1 MGPAEES
8 NMTNVVRTDPF
19 QELARFDPFRELE
32 MVAPWN
38 RFRRWMQE
46 LPGEP
51 VMKLDVVEDEK
62 AFKVKAELPGVKKE
76 DISIE
81 VEGNQVSI
89 AAETKRETEEK
100 KGETVVHSERYYGRQ
115 SRSFILSSD
124 IDRDNVQAK
133 FTDGVLELTLPKTA
147 AGKTQRITIT

>member
-1 MGPAEES
+1 
-8 NMTNVVRTDPF
+8 MTNVVRNDPF

-32 MVAPWN
+32 MFAPWN

-51 VMKLDVVEDEK
+51 VMKIDVVEDEK
-62 AFKVKAELPGVKKE
+62 VFKVKAELPGVKKE

-81 VEGNQVSI
+81 VDGNQVSI
-89 AAETKRETEEK
+89 TAETRRETEEK

-115 SRSFILSSD
+115 SRSFMLGSD

-147 AGKTQRITIT
+147 GAKAQRITIA

>member
-1 MGPAEES
+1 
-8 NMTNVVRTDPF
+8 MTNVVRTDPF

-32 MVAPWN
+32 MFPPWS

-51 VMKLDVVEDEK
+51 MMKLDVVEDEK
-62 AFKVKAELPGVKKE
+62 VFTVKAELPGVKKE

-89 AAETKRETEEK
+89 TAETRRETEEK

-115 SRSFILSSD
+115 SRSFMLGSD
-124 IDRDNVQAK
+124 IDREKVEAK
-133 FTDGVLELTLPKTA
+133 FADGVLELTLPKTVA
-147 AGKTQRITIT
+147 AKTQRITIT

>member
-1 MGPAEES
+1 
-8 NMTNVVRTDPF
+8 MTNVVRSDPF

-32 MVAPWN
+32 MFAPWN

-46 LPGEP
+46 VPGEP

-62 AFKVKAELPGVKKE
+62 AFMVKADLPGVKKE
-76 DISIE
+76 DISVE

-89 AAETKRETEEK
+89 TAETRRETEEK
-100 KGETVVHSERYYGRQ
+100 KGETVVHSERYFGRQ

-147 AGKTQRITIT
+147 AGKAQRITIT

>member
-1 MGPAEES
+1 MG
-8 NMTNVVRTDPF
+8 NIVRNDPF

-32 MVAPWN
+32 MFAPWN

-51 VMKLDVVEDEK
+51 VIKLDVVEDEK
-62 AFKVKAELPGVKKE
+62 AFKVTADLPGVKKE
-76 DISIE
+76 DISVE

-89 AAETKRETEEK
+89 VAETRRETEEK

-115 SRSFILSSD
+115 ARTFTLGSD
-124 IDRDNVQAK
+124 IDRDSVVAK
-133 FTDGVLELTLPKTA
+133 FSEGVLELTLPKA
-147 AGKTQRITIT
+147 AAAKTQRITIA